1 MYKGYQ
7 DTGFLSRGGYV
18 DLRPPKTASWVRDIP
33 SYKPGKAKEE
43 IAKKYGIE
51 NPIKLASNENPL
63 GPSPAAL
70 RAIDDYKSIVN
81 LYPDTTSKELRTR
94 AASFFK
100 CKEEQ
105 IIAGNGS
112 DEIIDLVCRAYI
124 EPGDNVIIPECTFSY
139 YSIASKTCGASV
151 TYAPMKDGL
160 GIDIDSIVSRVNAQT
175 KIVFLAN
182 PNNPTG
188 LYLDFDSLS
197 RLLELL
203 PDQVLVLLDEAYGL
217 FSRAGDFKSGLEF
230 ISKDKRI
237 LVITTLSKSHG
248 LAGLR
253 IGFGIGDY
261 SIIDSLNRIKPPFN
275 VNILAQRAGIAALG
289 DTLFLEKTLDTV
301 WNGLDFLYSGLKSLG
316 LEFLPSQTNFVL
328 VKIGKNANSVYN
340 ELLRQGIITRYMES
354 YGLREYIRIS
364 VGLPEENRALINTMR
379 KILA

>member
-7 DTGFLSRGGYV
+7 DTGILSRGGYV

-100 CKEEQ
+100 CKKEQ

>member
-7 DTGFLSRGGYV
+7 DTGILSRGGYV

>member
-7 DTGFLSRGGYV
+7 DTGILSRGGYV

-151 TYAPMKDGL
+151 MYAPMKDGL
-160 GIDIDSIVSRVNAQT
+160 GIDIDSIVSGVNAQT

>member
-7 DTGFLSRGGYV
+7 DTGILSRGGYV

-100 CKEEQ
+100 CKKEQ

-124 EPGDNVIIPECTFSY
+124 EPGNNVIIPECTFSY
-139 YSIASKTCGASV
+139 YSIASKACGASV

-160 GIDIDSIVSRVNAQT
+160 GIDIDSIVSGINAQT

-217 FSRAGDFKSGLEF
+217 FSRAGDFKSGVEF
-230 ISKDKRI
+230 IGKDKRI

-253 IGFGIGDY
+253 VGFGIGDY

-328 VKIGKNANSVYN
+328 VKIGKNAKSVYN

-354 YGLREYIRIS
+354 YGLKEYIRIS
-364 VGLPEENRALINTMR
+364 VGLPEENRTLINTMR
-379 KILA
+379 RILV

>member
-1 MYKGYQ
+1 
-7 DTGFLSRGGYV
+7 
-18 DLRPPKTASWVRDIP
+18 LRPPKTASWVRDIP